1 LRAYD
6 RDMFEGKL
14 PLAPVAHDS
23 AEDGASAGSLRELTW
38 SDLRSR
44 LEAARDLRQSL
55 YQPMGESSDDHLAS
69 FDAHSARRIAAL
81 AEGKH
86 VVNPE
91 DLANGKGNGCIEGA
105 SQDADF
111 GSDPRK

>member
-1 LRAYD
+1 
-6 RDMFEGKL
+6 MFEGKL

-23 AEDGASAGSLRELTW
+23 AEDGASAGSLRGLTW
-38 SDLRSR
+38 SDLCSR
-44 LEAARDLRQSL
+44 LEAERDLRQSL
-55 YQPMGESSDDHLAS
+55 HESRHESHEDHLAS

-91 DLANGKGNGCIEGA
+91 DLANGKGSGCIDGA
-105 SQDADF
+105 SHDADF